1 MQSCV
6 VRNSSRLFERS
17 RLIRRNIPRRGCVC
31 VRRRGVCVFGVGC
44 VYSAADGGACLSR
57 ARVRRT
63 TDPTRSID
71 RRAPTDARARPT
83 PTADPHP
90 AEVRGVHPS
99 YSTRASRRVRAINL
113 FYVPLYTQTSYCARI
128 RPSRVARDG
137 VRADDRGRGHARD
150 ATRSR
155 REGRGR
161 VRGRVWSYL
170 LLVTA
175 TYCTGWSL
183 EYSVVWTLIRAIGRG
198 RRAAIHVSGGRRRR
212 AGARAVT

>member
-1 MQSCV
+1 MIAAFALDAHATKSV
-6 VRNSSRLFERS
+6 NANAIVRRAELIATFRTFE
-17 RLIRRNIPRRGCVC
+17 IRRNIP
-31 VRRRGVCVFGVGC
+31 RRGVCVFGVGC

-113 FYVPLYTQTSYCARI
+113 FYVPLCTQTSYCARI

-155 REGRGR
+155 SDGRGL
-161 VRGRVWSYL
+161 VRGRMVY
-170 LLVTA
+170 V
-175 TYCTGWSL
+175 
-183 EYSVVWTLIRAIGRG
+183 
-198 RRAAIHVSGGRRRR
+198 
-212 AGARAVT
+212 AVTNTVVKTIGLTYWYW

>member
-17 RLIRRNIPRRGCVC
+17 RLIRRNI
-31 VRRRGVCVFGVGC
+31 RRRGVCVFGVGC

-99 YSTRASRRVRAINL
+99 YSTRASRHVRAINL

-150 ATRSR
+150 ATR
-155 REGRGR
+155 
-161 VRGRVWSYL
+161 
-170 LLVTA
+170 
-175 TYCTGWSL
+175 YCTGCSL

-212 AGARAVT
+212 RRAGARAVT

>member
-1 MQSCV
+1 MIAAFALDAHATKSV
-6 VRNSSRLFERS
+6 NANA
-17 RLIRRNIPRRGCVC
+17 I
-31 VRRRGVCVFGVGC
+31 VRRAELIATFRTFEIDSSEYSASGVCVFGVGC

-150 ATRSR
+150 ATR
-155 REGRGR
+155 
-161 VRGRVWSYL
+161 
-170 LLVTA
+170 
-175 TYCTGWSL
+175 YCTGCSL

>member
-31 VRRRGVCVFGVGC
+31 VFGVGGC
-44 VYSAADGGACLSR
+44 VCSASGVCIRRRTVVRVSR
-57 ARVRRT
+57 ARVCGAR
-63 TDPTRSID
+63 PTRRARQPTRAN
-71 RRAPTDARARPT
+71 RRAPDRRRP
-83 PTADPHP
+83 PSHP

-99 YSTRASRRVRAINL
+99 YSTRASRRARAINL
-113 FYVPLYTQTSYCARI
+113 FYVPLCTQTSYCARI

-150 ATRSR
+150 ATR
-155 REGRGR
+155 
-161 VRGRVWSYL
+161 
-170 LLVTA
+170 
-175 TYCTGWSL
+175 YCTGCSL

>member
-17 RLIRRNIPRRGCVC
+17 RLIRRNILRRRGVCVC
-31 VRRRGVCVFGVGC
+31 SASGVCVFGVGC

-99 YSTRASRRVRAINL
+99 YSTRASRRVRAIHL
-113 FYVPLYTQTSYCARI
+113 FYVPLCTQTSYCARR

-150 ATRSR
+150 AT
-155 REGRGR
+155 
-161 VRGRVWSYL
+161 WSS

-175 TYCTGWSL
+175 TYCTGCSL

>member
-17 RLIRRNIPRRGCVC
+17 RLIRRNIPRRGVCVFGVGVCVC
-31 VRRRGVCVFGVGC
+31 VRRRVCVFGGGRWC
-44 VYSAADGGACLSR
+44 VSLARACAAHDRRPTRR
-57 ARVRRT
+57 AR
-63 TDPTRSID
+63 S
-71 RRAPTDARARPT
+71 TDARQPTRAPDRRRPPT
-83 PTADPHP
+83 PIPRRCAGSIH
-90 AEVRGVHPS
+90 S
-99 YSTRASRRVRAINL
+99 YSTRASHRVRAINL
-113 FYVPLYTQTSYCARI
+113 FYVPLCTQTSYCARI

-150 ATRSR
+150 ATRS
-155 REGRGR
+155 
-161 VRGRVWSYL
+161 
-170 LLVTA
+170 LLVTRT
-175 TYCTGWSL
+175 TYRTGCSL

>member
-6 VRNSSRLFERS
+6 VRNSSRLSERS
-17 RLIRRNIPRRGCVC
+17 RLIRRNIRRRGCVC

-71 RRAPTDARARPT
+71 RRAPTDARSARPT

-150 ATRSR
+150 AT
-155 REGRGR
+155 
-161 VRGRVWSYL
+161 WSS

-175 TYCTGWSL
+175 TYRTGCSL